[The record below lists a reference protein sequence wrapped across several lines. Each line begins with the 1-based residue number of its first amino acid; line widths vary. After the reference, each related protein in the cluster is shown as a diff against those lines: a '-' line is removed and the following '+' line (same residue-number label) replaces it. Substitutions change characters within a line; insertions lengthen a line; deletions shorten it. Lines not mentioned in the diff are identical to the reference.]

1 MKAEE
6 EENTCIVIGSG
17 IAGLAAAIR
26 ASKLGWKV
34 RLFES
39 NSYSGGKIAERK
51 FNGFRFDIG
60 PSVLTKP
67 EYLQELFDLCGKN
80 IDEYIR
86 FEKVDPLF
94 RFYFNN
100 GTSIDTYSDP
110 AKMLKELKE
119 KTNEP
124 AGNITKVLKD
134 AKKIYQLT
142 HQVFLERS
150 LHKIKNYFNR
160 STLRGILQFRKVR
173 AFQTM
178 HYYNRKN
185 LRDERLVRIFDRY
198 ASYNGSNPFEAP
210 GTLNV
215 ISHFEMNEGAYFP
228 IGGMRKII
236 EGMLKLADEC
246 GVEMNSGEAV
256 KEIVIKAGKV
266 KGVKTEGNFI
276 ESSCVICNTDIHLA
290 YDKLLP
296 VLNKNKHSLK
306 QERSSSVIIFL
317 WGLRENISSIN
328 LHNTFFGEDDLIEY
342 NAIFKDKTICID
354 PSVYLYNSSSHNL
367 EDAPAG
373 KANWFVMV
381 TAPCDEGQDWTS
393 LIKQSRAQIIKK
405 LSTALNFDLE
415 DLIEAE
421 EAIGPSDIEAQTG
434 SWMGSIYGN
443 SSNGIFSAFL
453 RHPNFIKGTKG
464 LYFCGGS
471 VHPGAGIP
479 LCLLSAKIVAELIEK
494 DFKSKQR
501 VN

>member
-1 MKAEE
+1 MQQ
-6 EENTCIVIGSG
+6 TDILVIGSG
-17 IAGLAAAIR
+17 IAGLPAAIR

-39 NSYSGGKIAERK
+39 NSYVGGKIAERK

-67 EYLQELFDLCGKN
+67 EYLKELFDLYGKN
-80 IDEYIR
+80 IDEYIS
-86 FEKVDPLF
+86 FEKLDPLF

-236 EGMLKLADEC
+236 EGMLKLADE
-246 GVEMNSGEAV
+246 
-256 KEIVIKAGKV
+256 
-266 KGVKTEGNFI
+266 
-276 ESSCVICNTDIHLA
+276 
-290 YDKLLP
+290 Y
-296 VLNKNKHSLK
+296 
-306 QERSSSVIIFL
+306 
-317 WGLRENISSIN
+317 
-328 LHNTFFGEDDLIEY
+328 
-342 NAIFKDKTICID
+342 
-354 PSVYLYNSSSHNL
+354 
-367 EDAPAG
+367 
-373 KANWFVMV
+373 
-381 TAPCDEGQDWTS
+381 
-393 LIKQSRAQIIKK
+393 
-405 LSTALNFDLE
+405 
-415 DLIEAE
+415 
-421 EAIGPSDIEAQTG
+421 SDIFTQPF
-434 SWMGSIYGN
+434 N
-443 SSNGIFSAFL
+443 DVFL
-453 RHPNFIKGTKG
+453 Q
-464 LYFCGGS
+464 
-471 VHPGAGIP
+471 
-479 LCLLSAKIVAELIEK
+479 KIEPFQVLRFMDWASTNAVSYTHLTLPTS
-494 DFKSKQR
+494 DL
-501 VN
+501 V